1 MDTDTRQLV
10 WQGRLHLGD
19 EPGIYGDA
27 CYVGLGCD
35 LPITVR
41 EFDKHPTGAATFV
54 LATENMGTQRSY
66 PSHMMQ
72 VVCYE
77 ETDVVNHYSERVYRE
92 TLLVPGDSLIE
103 ADLSGVR
110 AKPEGPRYLSIRV
123 RLDTSAPP
131 ALYDD
136 FVVAGLSLQ
145 SMRYYASFGFH

>member
-1 MDTDTRQLV
+1 METDTRQLI

-41 EFDKHPTGAATFV
+41 EFEEHPTGAATFV
-54 LATENMGTQRSY
+54 LGTENMSTQRGY
-66 PSHMMQ
+66 PNHVMQ

-77 ETDVVNHYSERVYRE
+77 ETDVVNHYGERVLVE
-92 TLLVPGDSLIE
+92 TPLVPGDTLIE
-103 ADLSGVR
+103 ADLSGVQDKLESAR
-110 AKPEGPRYLSIRV
+110 HLSIRV

-136 FVVAGLSLQ
+136 FVVVGLSLQ
-145 SMRYYASFGFH
+145 STRYYASFGFY